1 MCVNGKFNGL
11 SYQGRPFF
19 IAVVAKLEILRQLLQ
34 ENCRLRFLSLFL
46 FSVLVHIRYLQLCVS
61 KAKLFSF
68 FLRYSK
74 GVLTLSKHVDH
85 NEKTEFEK

>member
-19 IAVVAKLEILRQLLQ
+19 IAVVAKLEILRQLLR

-46 FSVLVHIRYLQLCVS
+46 LSVLVRVFYRKIV
-61 KAKLFSF
+61 FI
-68 FLRYSK
+68 FLRYYSK
-74 GVLTLSKHVDH
+74 GVLILSKHVGH